1 MDEGKEGRKPRKEER
16 NENNYKD
23 RVGEK
28 VRQRQ
33 RDMHVGLQIT
43 RAKARARKIGRDR
56 EKGRD
61 RVIEK
66 GKETER
72 MGERE

>member
-28 VRQRQ
+28 VRQR
-33 RDMHVGLQIT
+33 DMHVQ
-43 RAKARARKIGRDR
+43 KARARKIGRDR